1 MGPRDP
7 YNIVYFL
14 FYLMSIGTLL
24 PWNFFI
30 TVNGYWMYKLRTV
43 SVNNT
48 DNVNT
53 GQNQLQ
59 VRFTSDL
66 SLAAQIPNVAFLM
79 LNGLV
84 GHRMKITPR

>member
-14 FYLMSIGTLL
+14 FYFMSIGTLL

-48 DNVNT
+48 DNVN
-53 GQNQLQ
+53 QLQ

-66 SLAAQIPNVAFLM
+66 SLAAQIPNVAFLT

-84 GHRMKITPR
+84 GHRMKITPRY